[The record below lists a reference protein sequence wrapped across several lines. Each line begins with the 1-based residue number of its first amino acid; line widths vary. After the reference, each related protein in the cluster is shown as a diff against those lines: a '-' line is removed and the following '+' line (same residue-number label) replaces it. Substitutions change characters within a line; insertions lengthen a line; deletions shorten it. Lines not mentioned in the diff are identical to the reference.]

1 MVRRCIMKEIKNTT
15 IYSKDKVKEFLE
27 IYYFERIKGVR
38 LILNLLILIIVI
50 SFFTKDERST
60 LDIITFVFSL
70 FGLIEINSSMLPRI
84 NLLKLLKQKDS
95 IIDTKVTYVFK
106 SNNFKLNKDEYID
119 YKSLKKVIET
129 DNSYYLYINNSR
141 ALIVDKNSFDKDD
154 INNLTNILK
163 ENVSTYIYK

>member
-1 MVRRCIMKEIKNTT
+1 MKEIKNTT

-119 YKSLKKVIET
+119 YNTLKKVIET